1 MADINTLS
9 PDQFNNLGVPDFN
22 ECVSIHTLSVQTAF
36 ITSVECLLSSNY
48 YIQSGFNDID
58 NGSNN
63 VANNSTLRIR
73 SGVEGIE
80 DMLLNLQ
87 CDLDQEI
94 KSKLDAVVFMTVNF
108 YKKQDLVVP
117 KTNIQLGDLTD
128 IINAQSVLVVQRC
141 QSSYFDYLTEMETIR
156 ERYVAEISI
165 MDYKHFGQED
175 WLIVVKE
182 YNEANEEVFNKS
194 SVYASIRDA
203 FMLGSGI
210 NICQSS
216 SSFNEKL
223 LVGHYFFILN
233 SFT

>member
-1 MADINTLS
+1 MS
-9 PDQFNNLGVPDFN
+9 VPDLN
-22 ECVSIHTLSVQTAF
+22 ECILIHTLSVQTAY

-63 VANNSTLRIR
+63 VANNSTLKIS

-80 DMLLNLQ
+80 DMLSNLQ

-94 KSKLDAVVFMTVNF
+94 KSKLDAVLFMTVNF

-128 IINAQSVLVVQRC
+128 IIDAQSVLVAQRC
-141 QSSYFDYLTEMETIR
+141 QSSYFDYMTEIETIK
-156 ERYVAEISI
+156 ERYVTEISI
-165 MDYKHFGQED
+165 MDYKHFNLED
-175 WLIVVKE
+175 YQIIVNE
-182 YNEANEEVFNKS
+182 YNKANEEVLNKT
-194 SVYASIRDA
+194 SVYAGIRDA

-210 NICQSS
+210 DVCQSS
-216 SSFNEKL
+216 SNFDEKL
-223 LVGHYFFILN
+223 LVGNYFFLL
-233 SFT
+233 